1 MFECSLSLSPSPLP
15 PPPLSL
21 SLSLGPVGPLRVGF
35 TEGQYQ
41 VSESATVVEVQVE
54 LMSGESEVTLNVFTV
69 DGTASGMESIACLLH
84 NTVNAGEVF
93 N

>member
-1 MFECSLSLSPSPLP
+1 M
-15 PPPLSL
+15 
-21 SLSLGPVGPLRVGF
+21 
-35 TEGQYQ
+35 
-41 VSESATVVEVQVE
+41 SESATVVEVQVE